1 MNRKDLQALSELR
14 LKEANALLSAGF
26 PEGAYYLAGYAVECA
41 LKACIAKR
49 TQEHD
54 FPDKK
59 LADKTYTHDLERL
72 IDAAELS
79 DSFKKDKTSNRRLE
93 MEWEYVRRWSEQSR
107 YELLEGSEED
117 RRKAAFLMIFSI
129 ESVGGGVLPWIRQF
143 W

>member
-1 MNRKDLQALSELR
+1 MNRKDLQELSELR
-14 LKEANALLSAGF
+14 LKEARALLSAGF

-93 MEWEYVRRWSEQSR
+93 MEWEYVRRWSEQCR
-107 YELLEGSEED
+107 YELLGGSDED
-117 RRKAAFLMIFSI
+117 RRKAAFLMIFSV